1 MNDLPTVFLVD
12 DDVSVLRSVERLL
25 RSGGYNVSAYR
36 SARAFLAEFQRPEQ
50 PCCLVLDIA
59 MPKLGGIELQDRLV
73 EKKLDLPIVFI
84 TGHGDV
90 PTTVRAMKG
99 GAVDFLTKPFEERE
113 LLQAVRQALY
123 KDRMKSRERAERS
136 QIMAQ
141 VDSLTS
147 RENQVLRLVVTGML
161 NKQIAATLGTCEKTI
176 KVHRGR
182 VMRKMNVQSVAE
194 LVRKAEKAG
203 LFASPPPAE
212 LHAGARSTPGAGA
225 YTPTQQ
231 GRP

>member
-1 MNDLPTVFLVD
+1 MNELPTVFLVD
-12 DDVSVLRSVERLL
+12 DDISVLRSVERLL
-25 RSGGYNVSAYR
+25 RSGGYNVSAHR
-36 SARAFLAEFQRPEQ
+36 SARRFLAEFQRPEQ

-59 MPKLGGIELQDRLV
+59 MPKLSGIELQDRLV
-73 EKKLDLPIVFI
+73 EKQLDLPIVFI

-90 PTTVRAMKG
+90 PTTVRAMKS

-123 KDRMKSRERAERS
+123 KDRMKRRERVERS
-136 QIMAQ
+136 QIMVQ
-141 VDSLTS
+141 VDSLTI

-203 LFASPPPAE
+203 LFASPAPAE
-212 LHAGARSTPGAGA
+212 LHAGAPATPRAGA
-225 YTPTQQ
+225 YSPM
-231 GRP
+231 

>member
-1 MNDLPTVFLVD
+1 MSELPTVFLVD
-12 DDVSVLRSVERLL
+12 DDASVLRSVGRLL
-25 RSGGYNVSAYR
+25 RSGGYNVSAYS
-36 SARAFLAEFQRPEQ
+36 SAREFLAEFKRPEQ
-50 PCCLVLDIA
+50 PCCLVLDIT
-59 MPKLGGIELQDRLV
+59 MPGLSGIELQKRMAQ
-73 EKKLDLPIVFI
+73 KQLDLPIIFI

-90 PTTVRAMKG
+90 PTTVHAMKS
-99 GAVDFLTKPFEERE
+99 GAVDFLTKPFEDRD

-123 KDRMKSRERAERS
+123 KDRVKHRERTERS
-136 QIMAQ
+136 EIMLQ

-182 VMRKMNVQSVAE
+182 VMRKMSVQSLAE

-203 LFASPPPAE
+203 LFLSPPAV
-212 LHAGARSTPGAGA
+212 G
-225 YTPTQQ
+225 
-231 GRP
+231 GRADGPSAPRASAM

>member
-1 MNDLPTVFLVD
+1 MNELPTVFLVD

-25 RSGGYNVSAYR
+25 RSGGYNVNAYR
-36 SARAFLAEFQRPEQ
+36 SARGFLADFQRPEQ

-59 MPKLGGIELQDRLV
+59 MPKLSGIELQDRLA
-73 EKKLDLPIVFI
+73 EKQLDLPIIFI

-90 PTTVRAMKG
+90 PTTVRAMKS
-99 GAVDFLTKPFEERE
+99 GAVDFLTKPFEEGE

-123 KDRMKSRERAERS
+123 KDRMKRRERVERS
-136 QIMAQ
+136 QIMVQ
-141 VDSLTS
+141 VDSLTI

-203 LFASPPPAE
+203 LFASLPPA
-212 LHAGARSTPGAGA
+212 GAPSTPRASA
-225 YTPTQQ
+225 YSPT
-231 GRP
+231 